1 MTLNNEGTV
10 SKHKGTRVKTYLRIF
25 ATQTID
31 DLYGRFYHAKVAEGR
46 ATRTLH

>member
-1 MTLNNEGTV
+1 MTLNNE
-10 SKHKGTRVKTYLRIF
+10 GTRVKTYLRIF

-31 DLYGRFYHAKVAEGR
+31 DLFERFYHAKVAEGR